1 MGAAARVGRTAG
13 GCLMACASCSDNAAH
28 RLTDVETGSAWLMCT
43 ACAAAYLSLP
53 QVTQVP

>member
-1 MGAAARVGRTAG
+1 MKPPGIGINIGEFV
-13 GCLMACASCSDNAAH
+13 CLRESGDETSD

-43 ACAAAYLSLP
+43 ACDAAYLSLP

>member
-1 MGAAARVGRTAG
+1 
-13 GCLMACASCSDNAAH
+13 MACASCSDNAAH